1 VLKCPYSKTKPATSG
16 VYTNGNDMRD
26 QIAEITIPPGP
37 GVLVEMAD
45 TGERLLEELYDTYS
59 RPLFRYAL
67 ALTCSPD
74 DAEDAVQVVFV
85 RVSREWKRLVRV
97 ENVKAYL
104 FSAVRNAAFNILRGK
119 RRRDT
124 LHESICSEYQANQQA
139 GDGELRVDGRALREA
154 LDELPVD
161 QREVLVLKVFDQ
173 MTFKEIADTVGA
185 SLNTV
190 ASRYRYGIDKL
201 RQALE
206 VSDNG

>member
-1 VLKCPYSKTKPATSG
+1 MK
-16 VYTNGNDMRD
+16 D
-26 QIAEITIPPGP
+26 QFAEITIPPGP

-45 TGERLLEELYDTYS
+45 TAERLLEELYDTYS
-59 RPLFRYAL
+59 RPLFRYSL

-97 ENVKAYL
+97 KNVKAYL

-119 RRRDT
+119 RRRDA
-124 LHESICSEYQANQQA
+124 LHESICSDFQVRQQVD
-139 GDGELRVDGRALREA
+139 GGELRVDGRVLCEA
-154 LDELPVD
+154 LDDLPVD
-161 QREVLVLKVFDQ
+161 QREVLVLKVFDE

-185 SLNTV
+185 SVNTV

>member
-1 VLKCPYSKTKPATSG
+1 
-16 VYTNGNDMRD
+16 MRD
-26 QIAEITIPPGP
+26 QFAEVSIPPGP

-59 RPLFRYAL
+59 RPLFRYSL

-85 RVSREWKRLVRV
+85 RISSEWKRLIRV
-97 ENVKAYL
+97 TNVKAYL

-119 RRRDT
+119 RRRDA
-124 LHESICSEYQANQQA
+124 LHESICCEFQANQQVE
-139 GDGELRVDGRALREA
+139 DGELRVDGRMLREA
-154 LDELPVD
+154 LDDLPVD
-161 QREVLVLKVFDQ
+161 QREVLVLKVFDE

-206 VSDNG
+206 GSDNG